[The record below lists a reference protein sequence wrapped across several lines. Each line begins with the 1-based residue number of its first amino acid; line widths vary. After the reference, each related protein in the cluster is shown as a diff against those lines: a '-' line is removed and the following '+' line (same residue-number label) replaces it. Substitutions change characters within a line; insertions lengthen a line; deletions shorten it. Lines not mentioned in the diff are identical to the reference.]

1 MDLEKSY
8 KCGVITVSPVIMEAR
23 KKKSN
28 IPILFNEQQ
37 EKKNIKIIKKNQDLL
52 HQYIVYTLKFRMVL
66 AAETWC
72 QKRGLIKEIA
82 WFQAALLP
90 TVRSAVPGQRKPLVQ
105 QEAI

>member
-37 EKKNIKIIKKNQDLL
+37 EKKKIKIIKKKPRFASSVHCL
-52 HQYIVYTLKFRMVL
+52 HT
-66 AAETWC
+66 
-72 QKRGLIKEIA
+72 
-82 WFQAALLP
+82 
-90 TVRSAVPGQRKPLVQ
+90 
-105 QEAI
+105 